1 MKWSKR
7 LFYGEKASKKKFK
20 LIKSVN
26 KRSVTPFL
34 YIIALIDGELCII
47 SQVIFNAIYY
57 KKRNLFK
64 NFFKREQYNIL
75 ILGLAISRYEAN
87 ELIRD
92 MVDEVYKN
100 TSSFDYQKYFER
112 E

>member
-26 KRSVTPFL
+26 ERSLTPFL

-47 SQVIFNAIYY
+47 SQVIFNAIY
-57 KKRNLFK
+57 
-64 NFFKREQYNIL
+64 
-75 ILGLAISRYEAN
+75 
-87 ELIRD
+87 
-92 MVDEVYKN
+92 
-100 TSSFDYQKYFER
+100 
-112 E
+112 

>member
-7 LFYGEKASKKKFK
+7 LFYGEKASK
-20 LIKSVN
+20 
-26 KRSVTPFL
+26 R
-34 YIIALIDGELCII
+34 D
-47 SQVIFNAIYY
+47 
-57 KKRNLFK
+57 LFK